1 MTAYIIM
8 GIIIAILAVVVLAQ
22 HFNLKD
28 ADKLVKT
35 MEDEINSLNNTITD
49 LKTDIL
55 MIRRKKAEEDI
66 KCKIKNYNTIKSMI
80 KNNKLSKMFVNK
92 DLICYIYNELNKN
105 KKSKALISMCMLFPK
120 ATLCAI
126 YLKAII
132 RGV

>member
-28 ADKLVKT
+28 ADKLIKS

-55 MIRRKKAEEDI
+55 MIRRKKAEENV
-66 KCKIKNYNTIKSMI
+66 KCKIKNYVPFDSGVDIDF
-80 KNNKLSKMFVNK
+80 L
-92 DLICYIYNELNKN
+92 
-105 KKSKALISMCMLFPK
+105 KKPE
-120 ATLCAI
+120 
-126 YLKAII
+126 
-132 RGV
+132 

>member
-1 MTAYIIM
+1 MMTTYIIM

-28 ADKLVKT
+28 ADKLIKS

-66 KCKIKNYNTIKSMI
+66 KCKIKNYVPFDSGVDIDF
-80 KNNKLSKMFVNK
+80 L
-92 DLICYIYNELNKN
+92 
-105 KKSKALISMCMLFPK
+105 KKPE
-120 ATLCAI
+120 
-126 YLKAII
+126 
-132 RGV
+132 